1 MTNFWTAFVMYGGPG
16 IGILAFMIGSMAIKE
31 RRIKREPKARS

>member
-1 MTNFWTAFVMYGGPG
+1 MVLGTIFWTAFVMYGGPG

-31 RRIKREPKARS
+31 RRANK